1 MVKFTRSII
10 LTAFLGAA
18 FSASASTVQHFDFY
32 FGDQIAGDPVQWAE
46 IAFPQGGGCVS
57 GPGLFGGEFD
67 CSTTAFGADTN
78 TADEISITGSLG
90 SGTFNVG
97 AWFITENGLL
107 TAFFLDFT
115 VAGIPVGIGGNPP
128 DDAFGTPYP
137 DDQNP
142 IGIAGAWQAI
152 FDFGDGQG
160 PVPTGGVV
168 LATPA
173 PVPLPAAA
181 WLFGSALLGLA
192 GLARR
197 NKA

>member
-32 FGDQIAGDPVQWAE
+32 FGDQIAGDPVQSAE
-46 IAFPQGGGCVS
+46 IAFPQGAGCVS

-67 CSTTAFGADTN
+67 CSLTDFGSDTN

-90 SGTFNVG
+90 NGTFNVG
-97 AWFITENGLL
+97 AWFTENGLL
-107 TAFFLDFT
+107 TGFFLDFT
-115 VAGIPVGIGGNPP
+115 VAGIPVGIGGTP
-128 DDAFGTPYP
+128 DSAFGTPYP
-137 DDQNP
+137 DAENP
-142 IGIAGAWQAI
+142 IGIAGVWRAI

-173 PVPLPAAA
+173 PVPVPAAA
-181 WLFGSALLGLA
+181 WLFGSALLGLVA
-192 GLARR
+192 VKR
-197 NKA
+197 KK